1 MWGEIQAQI
10 NMGLTEEILEEL
22 FEIPATQLRLRDEE
36 ARVGRQVQALVKQ
49 ESALATA
56 TAKIGAS
63 K

>member
-22 FEIPATQLRLRDEE
+22 FEIPATQRRLREE
-36 ARVGRQVQALVKQ
+36 ETRLGKQVQALVKQ

-56 TAKIGAS
+56 TTTISAS